1 MGQNWLL
8 QNIRQYLSSSIMS
21 GLEIFHLLES
31 ICIYFR
37 IEISF
42 PLLQWRKF
50 WEMTLCHGDFRVAL
64 LCCVTLR
71 TNTCGVSTIYDMRDM
86 RYRDAEVS
94 THAYFSLIAFIKQLV
109 KWKSESD
116 RESVQKQQFKF
127 IESYRY
133 RAHDASIECIH
144 LYNLHRPTITDESVN
159 PTVDL
164 RSMC

>member
-1 MGQNWLL
+1 
-8 QNIRQYLSSSIMS
+8 
-21 GLEIFHLLES
+21 
-31 ICIYFR
+31 
-37 IEISF
+37 
-42 PLLQWRKF
+42 
-50 WEMTLCHGDFRVAL
+50 MTLCHGDFRVAL

-133 RAHDASIECIH
+133 RAHDASIECMH